1 MIVVLRIILLDLV
14 PPRNMS
20 VQRGLTFIPITGWKR
35 HGDGLGGN
43 EKRAKSAV
51 DEAAVTKIKTLA
63 GELLARIDAADVSG
77 LDNPSKWSTLPFPC
91 ISDSPVDRFAFNDVG
106 DFCFMGRVSLPTIHA
121 EIERMSKTKRVNI
134 YGTKG
139 YGKSHIIAAIVAQ
152 MMKDNKNP
160 VVFLPH
166 AGDLAATPMTYL
178 QGALALAFARDAKLL
193 DQIARCDSVDQLICV
208 VKCLPSFV
216 LVVDQMNSLEESSSL
231 DMGAKPRA
239 IEIISN
245 LQDTINCIVCVKG
258 FSANNRTMILQ
269 EETQRSERD
278 LVYFGG
284 FTSEEY
290 DAWLAHHQAAHAG
303 HAADLHRD
311 RDLIATQTGRVP
323 MYLEQVMQS
332 IPAMTLA
339 DALRVT
345 TLKLSMRI
353 GSDLSSF
360 FDSPPD
366 GLDRTTVLDVAACA
380 LEGSDPRRTR
390 KYWDHRYIYA
400 DERGILRTVCFVVN
414 DVLASILR
422 DRSDKDGS
430 EAILGEANI
439 LACNKC
445 HNPTEQGCRAEEIA
459 VTAIS
464 RGGCRLL
471 GCMFENVVGEIQTHH
486 FNTTDDVTLTDRFP
500 AVHYVPRA
508 FNYARIDSVLRVLTF
523 GTGKAKAN
531 VVAADVYAFQ
541 YTRQT
546 VAAHSGS
553 LDFLT
558 GDHEQ
563 WVIDLNKKISLRWHF
578 VWVLTSTECSK
589 QLQAR
594 PNIRGHGFL
603 RPKKGGKPEFTE
615 WFFGFSDIVPKL
627 TLE

>member
-1 MIVVLRIILLDLV
+1 
-14 PPRNMS
+14 MS
-20 VQRGLTFIPITGWKR
+20 VQRGLTFIHIAGGKR

-51 DEAAVTKIKTLA
+51 DEAPVTKIKALA
-63 GELLARIDAADVSG
+63 RGLLARIDAADVSG
-77 LDNPSKWSTLPFPC
+77 LNIPSKWSTLPFPC
-91 ISDSPVDRFAFNDVG
+91 ISDSPVDRFTFNDAG
-106 DFCFMGRVSLPTIHA
+106 DFRFMGRVSLPTIYA
-121 EIERMSKTKRVNI
+121 EIEKVAMTKRVNI

-152 MMKDNKNP
+152 MMKDNRNP

-166 AGDLAATPMTYL
+166 AGDLAATPVTYL
-178 QGALALAFARDAKLL
+178 QGALALAFARNAESL
-193 DQIARCDSVDQLICV
+193 DQIARCDSVDQLLCV
-208 VKCLPSFV
+208 VKGLPSFV
-216 LVVDQMNSLEESSSL
+216 LVVDQMNSLEELSSL
-231 DMGAKPRA
+231 DKGARPRA
-239 IEIISN
+239 IEIIN
-245 LQDTINCIVCVKG
+245 RLQDTIKCIVCVKG

-284 FTSEEY
+284 FTSNEY
-290 DAWLAHHQAAHAG
+290 DAWLAHQQAAYAD

-323 MYLEQVMQS
+323 MYLEQMMKS
-332 IPAMTLA
+332 IGAMTVA
-339 DALRVT
+339 DALRDT
-345 TLKLSMRI
+345 TLKLSRRI

-380 LEGSDPRRTR
+380 LEGSNPRKTR

-464 RGGCRLL
+464 RGGCLL
-471 GCMFENVVGEIQTHH
+471 LSCMIDNVVGNITTLH
-486 FNTTDDVTLTDRFP
+486 FDTTDDLLLTDRFP

-523 GTGKAKAN
+523 GTGRTKAN

-558 GDHEQ
+558 GEHEQ
-563 WVIDLNKKISLRWHF
+563 WVSDLDKVLVRWHF
-578 VWVLTSTECSK
+578 VWVLTTTECSK
-589 QLQAR
+589 QLRAR
-594 PNIRGHGFL
+594 PNIRGHGFS
-603 RPKKGGKPEFTE
+603 RPKRSGKPEFTE